1 MGIENKIRLRFIH
14 MIRHRKIKCF

>member
-1 MGIENKIRLRFIH
+1 MEIENKIRLRFIH